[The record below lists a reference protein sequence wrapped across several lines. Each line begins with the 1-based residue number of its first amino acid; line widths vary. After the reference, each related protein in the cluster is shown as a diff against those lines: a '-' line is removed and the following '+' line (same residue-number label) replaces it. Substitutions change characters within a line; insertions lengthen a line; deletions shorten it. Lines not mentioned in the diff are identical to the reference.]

1 VLDGSHSFDHHAT
14 VKIGI
19 LSDIHGNFDAL
30 RALPE
35 TFDEVWVLG
44 DLVNYGPQPREVVDQ
59 VSRTAAAVVR
69 GNHDHA
75 VTSSEDPKWKPRL
88 ARMAETTRQFT
99 VAALD
104 RRQLDFLANLPTS
117 LELTRAGV
125 RFHLTHATPS
135 NALRGWCLPD
145 SDAWDAEVARIS
157 ADVLLV
163 GHTHVPFVRQVGP
176 TLVVNPGSI
185 GQPKT
190 GDSFARY
197 AVWKNGE
204 VSLRSFTYPLDVTIG
219 KIEALGFPQ
228 DVTEDLVALLRT
240 GTLPEWKVLE
250 GRE

>member
-1 VLDGSHSFDHHAT
+1 M
-14 VKIGI
+14 KIGI

-59 VSRTAAAVVR
+59 ISRSATAVVR

-75 VTSSEDPKWKPRL
+75 VVSNEDPTWKPRL

-99 VAALD
+99 KSMLN
-104 RRQLDFLANLPTS
+104 RRQFDFLAALPTS
-117 LELTRAGV
+117 LELSRAGV
-125 RFHLTHATPS
+125 RFHLNHATPS
-135 NALRGWCLPD
+135 NPLRGWCLPD
-145 SDAWDAEVARIS
+145 SDAWEAEVARIS

-163 GHTHVPFVRQVGP
+163 GHTHVPFIRQVGP

-190 GDSFARY
+190 GDALARY
-197 AVWKNGE
+197 AVWEDGQ
-204 VSLRSFTYPLDVTIG
+204 VSLRSFTYPLDATIS
-219 KIEALGFPQ
+219 KIESLGFPP

-240 GTLPEWKVLE
+240 GALPA
-250 GRE
+250 